1 MLLSN
6 GDCDEWLSV
15 TLTMKER
22 SYSAGK
28 GGRRGSKERKK
39 GWQDRGI
46 DDVLTPFG
54 ILGAMALDGHFK
66 TRSMF
71 L

>member
-28 GGRRGSKERKK
+28 GGRGGSKERKK

-54 ILGAMALDGHFK
+54 ILGAMVLD
-66 TRSMF
+66 
-71 L
+71 